1 MSLQYILDR
10 LTEASTWRGIIL
22 MATAV
27 GINISPDMQTAIVSA
42 GLAAAGLVGIITKDI
57 AAKKTTAETTQ

>member
-42 GLAAAGLVGIITKDI
+42 GLAVAGLVGIITKDI
-57 AAKKTTAETTQ
+57 AAKKTTAETTK